1 MRAKE
6 PGRIATDDDRQVREM
21 LRGHGLRS
29 TAQRIAVLHV
39 LDAADVVANGRSR
52 VHLTASQIHDRLRD
66 NGNHI
71 DLTTVYRTL
80 TTLVNLGVL
89 HTITT
94 HADQPTSY
102 GFATAAHHHVVCT
115 RCGAVSEI
123 PAERL
128 GRLLGLVHDVTGFRA
143 EDEKITVH
151 SRCPDCQDVP

>member
-1 MRAKE
+1 VRARQ
-6 PGRIATDDDRQVREM
+6 PDRVATEDDRQVREM
-21 LRGHGLRS
+21 LRGYGLRR
-29 TAQRIAVLHV
+29 TTQRIAVLHV
-39 LDAADVVANGRSR
+39 LDAADAGVDGRR

-66 NGNHI
+66 SGNHI

-94 HADQPTSY
+94 DADQPTSY
-102 GFATAAHHHVVCT
+102 GFATAAHHHVICT

-128 GRLLGLVHDVTGFRA
+128 GRLLDLVRDVTGFQA

-151 SRCPDCQDVP
+151 SQCPDCQNIP